1 MASTAPNGASCL
13 PGQFTSLTM
22 GVIIKGKHK
31 HYILDEAKIKRAQKL
46 LSIATETETIERALD
61 EVIAEYERKA
71 RAEQAHKRFL
81 KAAVRGEIEI
91 RDVYGVLEA

>member
-1 MASTAPNGASCL
+1 
-13 PGQFTSLTM
+13 
-22 GVIIKGKHK
+22 
-31 HYILDEAKIKRAQKL
+31 
-46 LSIATETETIERALD
+46 
-61 EVIAEYERKA
+61 VIAEYERKA